1 MPISHRRRCVF
12 VHIPKTGG
20 TSIEHALGMR
30 ARHARESRKKMF
42 GPVLSDDLRA
52 MELSSGFLQH
62 LTMRELLRLHPH
74 DALHGYFSF
83 AIVRNPWDRM
93 VSIYFRPDRDMLE
106 QARAQGV
113 ELEGL
118 EFGDFVEASMDVE
131 HAHLRPQHEY
141 VTDDAGHV
149 IVDLVG
155 RFETLEAS
163 FQEVRERLGVRR
175 RLPVKYASPSRPSRD
190 HRPHYTERTRALVAE
205 RYARDIEIFDYA
217 F

>member
-1 MPISHRRRCVF
+1 MPISHKRRCVF

-20 TSIEHALGMR
+20 TSVEHALGMR
-30 ARHARESRKKMF
+30 ARHARESRRRMF

-52 MELSSGFLQH
+52 VALSSSFLQH
-62 LTMRELLRLHPH
+62 LTIREILSLHPPG
-74 DALHGYFSF
+74 ALDGYLTF

-93 VSIYFRPDRDMLE
+93 VSTYFRPDRDMLE

-118 EFGDFVEASMDVE
+118 EFGDFVEASMRVE

-141 VTDDAGHV
+141 VTDDAGRI

-155 RFETLEAS
+155 RFETLAES
-163 FQEVRERLGVRR
+163 FDDVCARIGVRR
-175 RLPVKYASPSRPSRD
+175 RLPVKYASPARPSRD
-190 HRPHYTERTRALVAE
+190 HKPHFTPRARTLVAE
-205 RYARDIEIFDYA
+205 RYARDIELFDYA